1 MILMNPITHQLWMRF
16 TQLFFQFLLL
26 TVLMFTS
33 MGGAHCAS
41 LTVLTSF
48 SEVPVKA
55 LVDDFVK
62 QNPNVNIEI
71 IYRRTFPAL
80 RMLDHNRGI
89 PVDVMMSSSPT
100 FFNTLDKAGQLAPLP
115 DLAMT
120 PEWLKPHTLGLS
132 KHVTTIGYSGV
143 GIMFNRR
150 YLEKYHL
157 AEPRHWQD
165 LASQAWMGHVMMS
178 APSQS
183 GTTHMMLE
191 NILQTF
197 GWQKGWALV
206 MQIGGNISSITAR
219 SFGVSEGITRGLAG
233 AGLVIDSYAYNSQSR
248 FNYIGFNYVP
258 DSVILPTYF
267 AISRATKNRTTADA
281 FIHYLLSPAGQKI
294 ISTKEMRKMAL
305 TEPALAQQHD
315 FVTDQQRLYRREH
328 IVNALFDQSIT
339 QQLPKL
345 RMAWATI
352 YQAEEMVKK
361 DPAGWR
367 TDLINQAREKASHI
381 PLDETAAMQT
391 NLLTIFSN
399 MHNRQPPD
407 AEKTMYQWRK
417 QVEDNLD
424 QAITLATLAMKPQ

>member
-1 MILMNPITHQLWMRF
+1 MNQFIRQLRPF
-16 TQLFFQFLLL
+16 TVRRLFLCLLLPALFF
-26 TVLMFTS
+26 TS
-33 MGGAHCAS
+33 PGTATSKS

-48 SEVPVKA
+48 SEAPVKA

-62 QNPNVNIEI
+62 QNPDVNVEI
-71 IYRRTFPAL
+71 IYRRTLPAL
-80 RMLDHNRGI
+80 RVLDHNRGM

-115 DLAMT
+115 NLAMT
-120 PEWLKPHTLGLS
+120 PEWLQPHTLGLS
-132 KHVTTIGYSGV
+132 KQVATIGYSGV

-150 YLEKYHL
+150 YLEKYNL
-157 AEPRHWQD
+157 PEPQHWQD
-165 LASQAWMGHVMMS
+165 LASPVWMGHVMMS

-197 GWQKGWALV
+197 GWQKGWALI

-219 SFGVSEGITRGLAG
+219 SFGVSEGVTRGLAA
-233 AGLVIDSYAYNSQSR
+233 AGLVVDSYAYNSQSR
-248 FNYIGFNYVP
+248 FSYIGFNYIP
-258 DSVILPTYF
+258 DSIILPTYF
-267 AISRATKNRTTADA
+267 AISRATKNRTTAES

-315 FVTDQQRLYRREH
+315 FVTDQQLLFSREH
-328 IVNALFDQSIT
+328 VVNALFDQAIT

-352 YQAEEMVKK
+352 YQAEEIAKK
-361 DPAGWR
+361 NPANWR
-367 TDLINQAREKASHI
+367 IDLITKAREKASQI
-381 PLDETAAMQT
+381 PLDEAAAAKT
-391 NLLTIFSN
+391 NLLNNFSN
-399 MHNRQPPD
+399 IHDHQHLNPD

-417 QVEDNLD
+417 QVEENLN
-424 QAITLATLAMKPQ
+424 QAITFANQAMKSQ